1 MPPQISLNTLYE
13 LKNKK
18 EKNKNNTYDEII
30 KKCHEKIKKKA
41 CDGGLN
47 IIYKIPYVIIGKP
60 LYKID
65 DCIIYVVNAL
75 KKNGLYIRQFT
86 PPHHNYIYISWNPS
100 ELNEQKRL
108 K

>member
-30 KKCHEKIKKKA
+30 KKCQKKKA

-65 DCIIYVVNAL
+65 DCIVYVVNAL